1 MENVYVPVS
10 PGELL
15 DKITILE
22 IKADRITDTEKL
34 QNVETELQLL
44 TEVWNQS
51 LADNN
56 TVKQLKRELKTTN
69 ICLWDIEDQIRN
81 KEARK
86 EFDQEFI
93 ELARSVYLQN
103 DKRAEVKKQINV
115 ILGSKILEEKSYAEY
130 WCTNCEACGHHASQ
144 D

>member
-93 ELARSVYLQN
+93 DLARSVYLQN

-115 ILGSKILEEKSYAEY
+115 LLGSKLLEEKSYIKY
-130 WCTNCEACGHHASQ
+130 
-144 D
+144 